1 MQKERKIE
9 GEEERMNGMARRNE
23 ERQTKKKMN
32 GMEEKKEGRKKE
44 RKTRKKR
51 GQGRK
56 KKKVKRK
63 GIWSRKDNIG
73 YFYITLC
80 LARVLAPLL

>member
-1 MQKERKIE
+1 
-9 GEEERMNGMARRNE
+9 
-23 ERQTKKKMN
+23 
-32 GMEEKKEGRKKE
+32 MEEKKEGRKKE

-80 LARVLAPLL
+80 LAWVLAPLL